1 HRILEEVFPRHV
13 LEVMTSDKRRTSAFG
28 GGGGGCPSLVRTS
41 SLSSTYTVSG
51 GAAATAGRQLS
62 CGGRGVG
69 QPAPALAWRRIT
81 TAPAQPMEC
90 TTVATIVQASAAS
103 VINFMR
109 AVITS
114 QSLAALTAAA
124 PSPPPLLLLP
134 PPPPPHAPQRRRASA
149 ATQRRRPPQ
158 RPPSPPPTHRRRHL
172 SARYSSPTRNQHW
185 APSSYSH
192 SHSVT
197 SPSTPS
203 CVNVASRMES
213 TGVPGAVH
221 ISAATRALLCA
232 AADGFLST
240 GGIPVEGKGFMLTY
254 VYDPCGVAPQRSQT
268 ISRTGSAVPGIGR
281 EGPQVP
287 GGEASSGT
295 PTEAPPP
302 LPQ

>member
-1 HRILEEVFPRHV
+1 MERVADVPAHGECNRDPSDFALTNKNLVCCYVCRLIKSRNQAELEVRQVLDAEHRILEEVFPRHV

-124 PSPPPLLLLP
+124 PPLV
-134 PPPPPHAPQRRRASA
+134 AI
-149 ATQRRRPPQ
+149 
-158 RPPSPPPTHRRRHL
+158 
-172 SARYSSPTRNQHW
+172 
-185 APSSYSH
+185 
-192 SHSVT
+192 
-197 SPSTPS
+197 
-203 CVNVASRMES
+203 NVASRMES